1 MEDPNTLPWTSDRQ
15 WTLPYLSFRV
25 QSWCQSW
32 KFGFGMYSTA
42 MLTFSQRLWCQ
53 RLLLNVIQEQFTET
67 LSTSSTFICLLFCRR
82 RNLVIAAFSMIW
94 HFPCILKKRIEFQLW
109 QNFLTAKKNL
119 FNVKSK
125 TLSTSSTF
133 VCLLFWVDGAT
144 LLLRLSHWFDT
155 FHAFLRGAWNISI
168 EETFWRP
175 RITGLMWNLKA
186 TCERISCRY
195 VKDIWW

>member
-119 FNVKSK
+119 FNVRSK

-133 VCLLFWVDGAT
+133 VCLLFCRWRNLVIAT
-144 LLLRLSHWFDT
+144 FSLIWHFPCILKKKHIKYQHCKLLDWQ
-155 FHAFLRGAWNISI
+155 
-168 EETFWRP
+168 
-175 RITGLMWNLKA
+175 K
-186 TCERISCRY
+186 
-195 VKDIWW
+195 